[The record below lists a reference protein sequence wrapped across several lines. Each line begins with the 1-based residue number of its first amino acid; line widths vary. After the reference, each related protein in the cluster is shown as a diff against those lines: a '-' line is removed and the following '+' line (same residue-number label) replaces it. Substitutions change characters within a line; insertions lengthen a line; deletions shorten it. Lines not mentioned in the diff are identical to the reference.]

1 MLQYQ
6 KITKS
11 EVGLLKWALSA
22 CVALGLLGAGRAAHG
37 QTTPPSWSFAGADIH
52 NSHGQLSTQA
62 NITSPTQINTNT
74 ASSLKL
80 LWSFATKGD
89 ISATPTVEPGGL
101 YVPDWAGY
109 LYKINPATGALI
121 WSESISTYTG
131 LPGQSRTSP
140 AIGTDVIV
148 IGDQEAHSTGSNPGA
163 RVIAVNKT
171 TGALAWVTI
180 VDSDPWAEVMG
191 SPVINGNLVYVGTAS
206 WDEGEAGSNPNY
218 TPTFRG
224 SMTALN
230 INTGAIVWKF
240 YTVPTGYTGG
250 AVPGNNAVV
259 WTPDSLLI
267 FGTGN
272 NYSVPASVEPC
283 VAAAGSNWSAQVAC
297 LSPADYVDSLVA
309 VNMNTGALVWSRRM
323 SGADAWNGGCSS
335 GYANCPEPTG
345 DDTDFASAPNLTWV
359 PNFVG
364 VPDDRG
370 GTSANYLLGAGQKNS
385 IYWALNPA
393 NGGLF
398 WSTTIGIGGI
408 EWGSAVDLDDSNL
421 VFVALN
427 NPAHVENTLAGRN
440 GVPVKW
446 NGGAW
451 SALNITTGKIVWQ
464 IPSYGQDLA
473 NSANPSSAPGSI
485 TFTNR
490 VVFAGSSSGYFVAL
504 DANSGFT
511 YWTFNSKGT
520 VVSSPAIFNETVY
533 WGTGYA
539 RNGVGYHMLYAFA
552 VP

>member
-1 MLQYQ
+1 MSRRTDRFCFL
-6 KITKS
+6 I
-11 EVGLLKWALSA
+11 ALSA
-22 CVALGLLGAGRAAHG
+22 CAALGLLGAAREAYG
-37 QTTPPSWSFAGADIH
+37 QSTPPSWSFAGADLH
-52 NSHGQLSTQA
+52 NSHGQLSPQA
-62 NITSPTQINTNT
+62 NITSPTQIKPST

-101 YVPDWAGY
+101 YVPDWAGM

-121 WSESISTYTG
+121 WSQEISTYTG
-131 LPGQSRTSP
+131 LPGQSRSSP
-140 AIGTDVIV
+140 AIGSTVIV
-148 IGDQEAHSTGSNPGA
+148 IGDQQAHPTGPNPGA

-180 VDSDPWAEVMG
+180 VDTDPYAEVMG

-206 WDEGEAGSNPNY
+206 WDEGEAGSNPSY

-240 YTVPTGYTGG
+240 YTVPTGYTGA
-250 AVPGNNAVV
+250 AVPGSSPVV
-259 WTPDSLLI
+259 WTVNDLLI

-272 NYSVPASVEPC
+272 NYSVPAAVEPC
-283 VAAAGSNWSAQVAC
+283 VKAAGSNWTAQVAC
-297 LSPADYVDSLVA
+297 LDPTDYVDSLVA
-309 VNMNTGALVWSRRM
+309 LNMNTGALVWSRRM
-323 SGADAWNGGCSS
+323 SGADAWTIGCYY
-335 GYANCPEPTG
+335 GYPNCPNPPG
-345 DDTDFASAPNLTWV
+345 SDTDFASAPNLSWV

-370 GTSANYLLGAGQKNS
+370 GTSASYLLGAGQKNS
-385 IYWALNPA
+385 IYWGLNPA

-398 WSTTIGIGGI
+398 WSTNIGIGGI
-408 EWGSAVDLDDSNL
+408 EWGSTIDLDDSNM
-421 VFVALN
+421 VFVSLN
-427 NPAHVENTLAGRN
+427 NPGHVSNKLAGRN
-440 GVPVKW
+440 GVPVTW

-451 SALNITTGKIVWQ
+451 GALNITTGKMVWQ

-473 NSANPSSAPGSI
+473 SPSSPSSAPGSL

-504 DANSGFT
+504 DANSGYT
-511 YWTFNSKGT
+511 YWTFNSGGT

-539 RNGVGYHMLYAFA
+539 RNGVGHHMLYAFA